1 MFIARYEWNP
11 VILAVSEYS
20 GTIAKFM
27 RKRYVALEVHPVF
40 ENWIHFFQSL
50 EMNKVLWNYI
60 YGGEKL
66 ADVHPE
72 MTSFQCVYL

>member
-50 EMNKVLWNYI
+50 EMNKVL
-60 YGGEKL
+60 
-66 ADVHPE
+66 
-72 MTSFQCVYL
+72 